1 VTSRVLANAPASVRS
16 AVTAAEKR
24 WAEVAVGQLAC
35 LEEADRDL
43 VTTLTQASST
53 REGVEWGTRFA
64 TRIAGFTVWSGLVF
78 ASAIGTVRWTTEI
91 PVLGW
96 SAGAVAA
103 AYLIALAVALPAWW
117 AKGRSAW
124 SHFDRVNARA
134 RSSFLVPYAAFLL
147 TMAILYGVVNAFAFH
162 PTPADSVH
170 PQFYLH
176 EFGAFAAVT
185 GLGSLLTYL
194 VIAYAYGVALE
205 TACGIQA
212 VNSAATLAA
221 TAVSAWLPTGG
232 RSPSL
237 SENARLDSGLLR
249 LLGCAATLDLL
260 ARRQEPLR
268 TSSLRSVIGGLE
280 LAAADFE
287 MYAVDRVPR
296 ADFTTRRTARMRGT
310 QLAAILRDAKV
321 SIACAADPR
330 DLAAVAADLADFLL
344 MWARHQGIN
353 VAMAATDTPTVSIP
367 LWSRAVSRFWK
378 AALILAAA
386 VALPLVLYHGHQA
399 AAAGL
404 RSALI
409 IAAVM
414 TLATGSV
421 PSWDSIDKIERTLPG
436 SG

>member
-1 VTSRVLANAPASVRS
+1 
-16 AVTAAEKR
+16 
-24 WAEVAVGQLAC
+24 
-35 LEEADRDL
+35 
-43 VTTLTQASST
+43 
-53 REGVEWGTRFA
+53 
-64 TRIAGFTVWSGLVF
+64 
-78 ASAIGTVRWTTEI
+78 
-91 PVLGW
+91 
-96 SAGAVAA
+96 
-103 AYLIALAVALPAWW
+103 
-117 AKGRSAW
+117 
-124 SHFDRVNARA
+124 
-134 RSSFLVPYAAFLL
+134 
-147 TMAILYGVVNAFAFH
+147 
-162 PTPADSVH
+162 
-170 PQFYLH
+170 
-176 EFGAFAAVT
+176 
-185 GLGSLLTYL
+185 
-194 VIAYAYGVALE
+194 
-205 TACGIQA
+205 
-212 VNSAATLAA
+212 
-221 TAVSAWLPTGG
+221 
-232 RSPSL
+232 
-237 SENARLDSGLLR
+237 
-249 LLGCAATLDLL
+249 
-260 ARRQEPLR
+260 
-268 TSSLRSVIGGLE
+268 
-280 LAAADFE
+280 
-287 MYAVDRVPR
+287 
-296 ADFTTRRTARMRGT
+296 MRGT